1 MTKNQNNKVPRFRTS
16 RIRASAPPRSKE
28 YYEALINTA
37 LYTPR
42 LGSKEAHEARYQAR
56 LSVVH
61 SETTTKVR
69 QEAAR
74 DLRLHKQSLTRRT
87 VKTEPTKTPSN
98 CECPHDWLICLCK

>member
-1 MTKNQNNKVPRFRTS
+1 MTKDQNNNIPRTKRCS
-16 RIRASAPPRSKE
+16 RIRASAPQRSNA

-37 LYTPR
+37 LYTPK

-61 SETTTKVR
+61 SETTTTQSIR

-74 DLRLHKQSLTRRT
+74 DLRLHGQSITRRT
-87 VKTEPTKTPSN
+87 VKAINN
-98 CECPHDWLICLCK
+98 CECPNDWLICLCK